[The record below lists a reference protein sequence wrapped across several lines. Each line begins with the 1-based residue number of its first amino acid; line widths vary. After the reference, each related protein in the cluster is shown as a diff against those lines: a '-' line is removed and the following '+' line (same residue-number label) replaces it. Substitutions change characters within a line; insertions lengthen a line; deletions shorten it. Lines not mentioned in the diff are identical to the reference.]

1 MTGSVIKLLGLFL
14 LLSTYS
20 LTKIKCNDEDVIIP
34 LAARISPKHVQEL
47 KQFVIDVLM
56 KNESNFYN
64 YSIICGGN
72 DFDSRFNK
80 DKSFI
85 DQTIPT
91 KYKEFVYQTFKH
103 PSERSNKCPKWSN
116 NNGDDFSVR
125 SGGMESIKIPE
136 NAKIG
141 QKLYTLTA
149 TDPEA
154 KPIYYFIRKAE
165 SEKENYPGE
174 DLIFEVN
181 STRFGNSWI
190 GEVFL
195 SRKLDFETKN
205 SYSYLTYAF
214 DGNNLI
220 EKYSNIEIIDVDDE
234 KPVIDTSNKAIY
246 DHKMKRFH
254 FRICENLSIND
265 IINPSSNYTN
275 IKIDDVD
282 TKTSQLRLYLTYAD
296 SGFGDTPFSINNK
309 GEIKVINNLDYE
321 TLKEYVIKLSVKVR
335 FLYFLYI

>member
-14 LLSTYS
+14 LLSTYL

-154 KPIYYFIRKAE
+154 KPIYYFILLTF
-165 SEKENYPGE
+165 STDTFLCP
-174 DLIFEVN
+174 FEVEVAA
-181 STRFGNSWI
+181 STS
-190 GEVFL
+190 
-195 SRKLDFETKN
+195 S
-205 SYSYLTYAF
+205 
-214 DGNNLI
+214 
-220 EKYSNIEIIDVDDE
+220 
-234 KPVIDTSNKAIY
+234 
-246 DHKMKRFH
+246 
-254 FRICENLSIND
+254 FR
-265 IINPSSNYTN
+265 
-275 IKIDDVD
+275 
-282 TKTSQLRLYLTYAD
+282 Q
-296 SGFGDTPFSINNK
+296 
-309 GEIKVINNLDYE
+309 
-321 TLKEYVIKLSVKVR
+321 
-335 FLYFLYI
+335 